1 MTWLHRTCLCDPKFL
16 SMTSFFFFFNICL
29 LAVVGLH
36 HLTRAFSSCSEQAL
50 HLVAELWLHIVV
62 ASLVAKHGL

>member
-1 MTWLHRTCLCDPKFL
+1 
-16 SMTSFFFFFNICL
+16 MTSFFFFFNICL